1 MVAVT
6 FVSCGTLISSNTL
19 KSVFMS
25 IQECKIKAT
34 MVNINSLY
42 FKSLFYPYNVLVNKC
57 SSSCNDI
64 NNPYAKLCVPDVDKN
79 THGKVFNL
87 MLRTNEIRYIK
98 KEIFI
103 HTILFTL
110 IIIISCYYCNTRPWI
125 KKIFNVILIY
135 K

>member
-1 MVAVT
+1 MKVYMVAVT
-6 FVSCGTLISSNTL
+6 FVSCGTLISSNTF

-25 IQECKIKAT
+25 NQECKIKAT
-34 MVNINSLY
+34 MVNINNN
-42 FKSLFYPYNVLVNKC
+42 KSLFYPYNVLVNKC

-79 THGKVFNL
+79 THVKVLNL

-103 HTILFTL
+103 YTILFTL
-110 IIIISCYYCNTRPWI
+110 IIISCY
-125 KKIFNVILIY
+125 
-135 K
+135 